1 METLRA
7 VTIGTGS
14 NATVTYKEFH
24 FHLHHVQYMTV
35 EPVTLYFDENESE
48 DPIEANELDEDGNDE
63 DRTIELH
70 FKDGSIVEIVY
81 NESIYRK
88 LKQYFN
94 A

>member
-1 METLRA
+1 MESLRA

-24 FHLHHVQYMTV
+24 FHIHLVSYITV
-35 EPVTLYFDENESE
+35 EPVTFYLDESE
-48 DPIEANELDEDGNDE
+48 SEEPISANELDEDGNDE

-70 FKDGSIVEIVY
+70 FKDGSTVEIVY
-81 NESIYRK
+81 NEKTYRK

-94 A
+94 V